1 MGSGRCAGDA
11 EFATLF
17 GPVGL
22 LGPVERTRLAICA
35 VLIVAVVLS
44 AGLVALRFIP
54 PFAAPGGNSPPVGVA
69 FDVTHVGGKPEMN
82 TTEYWVARIT
92 HVDTNESLSSY
103 RATLL
108 RNGSTLVERAA
119 VKPGQLGDSNHPVF
133 EFFEWGASCSP
144 TPCPPPEGPDGN
156 LSVYDYFRIS
166 FPDPGTAY
174 TVRVIWGATGNT
186 VGEIVIDT

>member
-1 MGSGRCAGDA
+1 M
-11 EFATLF
+11 
-17 GPVGL
+17 
-22 LGPVERTRLAICA
+22 ERTRLVIFE
-35 VLIVAVVLS
+35 VLALAVVLS
-44 AGLVALRFIP
+44 AGLVALRVTP
-54 PFAAPGGNSPPVGVA
+54 STGAPEGNSPPVDVA
-69 FDVTHVGGKPEMN
+69 FDVTHIGGKPEMN
-82 TTEYWVARIT
+82 TTEFWVARIT

-108 RNGSTLVERAA
+108 RNGSALVESVT
-119 VKPGQLGDSNHPVF
+119 VKPGQLGDSTHPVF
-133 EFFEWGASCSP
+133 EFFDWGASCSP

-174 TVRVIWGATGNT
+174 TVRVIWAATGNT

>member
-1 MGSGRCAGDA
+1 
-11 EFATLF
+11 
-17 GPVGL
+17 
-22 LGPVERTRLAICA
+22 
-35 VLIVAVVLS
+35 
-44 AGLVALRFIP
+44 
-54 PFAAPGGNSPPVGVA
+54 
-69 FDVTHVGGKPEMN
+69 MN

-108 RNGSTLVERAA
+108 RNGTVLVESVT
-119 VKPGQLGDSNHPVF
+119 VKPGQLGDSTHPVF
-133 EFFEWGASCSP
+133 EFFESGSYCSP

-174 TVRVIWGATGNT
+174 TVRLIWGATGNT